1 MVMPRPGQRTAGG
14 KLTRETKQHQ
24 EQKARNEMMAP
35 WNNSTSVQS
44 PVFNKIREIT
54 GHEDHLEPGRAKL
67 PNMMTLYGALTLE
80 LPQHTPRLSGL
91 VGEGA

>member
-1 MVMPRPGQRTAGG
+1 MAMVMSRPGQRTAGR
-14 KLTRETKQHQ
+14 K
-24 EQKARNEMMAP
+24 MMAP

-44 PVFNKIREIT
+44 PVFNRMREIKH
-54 GHEDHLEPGRAKL
+54 HEDHPEPGRAKL